1 MNTQLEAIQELIRI
15 NRDAMRE
22 LAKVAETTSAD
33 YVHIDNAMRV
43 LGEQFHFLL
52 QQKEELDTTV
62 DMTEPKVNNG
72 ASGLCETSSDTH
84 IIYNKEKRG
93 RGAEKQYYL
102 KDEQFKPAF
111 IAQLK
116 YIFTNHYSGSK
127 QFCLPDGKKVKAHY
141 FLACL
146 YDLGVQL
153 GITTSE
159 APVKDFCEIVKNAAA
174 ECTEATDFN
183 TAYNTVQKALK
194 LWNPFTGL
202 NASQLYCTTVRFHQ
216 IEPSAVPDVHKAEY
230 LEWQSL
236 YSHVAKIYE
245 TTEQSVT

>member
-1 MNTQLEAIQELIRI
+1 MNREA
-15 NRDAMRE
+15 ARE
-22 LAKVAETTSAD
+22 LAKVEETTSAD
-33 YVHIDNAMRV
+33 FAHINQA
-43 LGEQFHFLL
+43 LAALNEQFHFLL
-52 QQKEELDTTV
+52 QQKEEAETLV
-62 DMTEPKVNNG
+62 VMTEPKVKKD

-84 IIYNKEKRG
+84 ILYNKEKRG

-111 IAQLK
+111 IARLTS
-116 YIFTNHYSGSK
+116 IFINHYSGSK

-159 APVKDFCEIVKNAAA
+159 APVKDFCEMVKTAAA
-174 ECTEATDFN
+174 ECPEVTDFN

-202 NASQLYCTTVRFHQ
+202 SASQLYCTTVRFHQ
-216 IEPSAVPDVHKAEY
+216 IEPSAVPDVHKADY

-236 YSHVAKIYE
+236 YSHVATIYE
-245 TTEQSVT
+245 ATEQSVT